1 MPRRGGFTA
10 KSLSSHLA
18 SAMIHAYKSSGSR
31 KKILYS
37 HNSFQ
42 PKIPLKH
49 QTIQT
54 LSQQRGMNMSQE
66 EEELKQAIALI
77 NTGKKTEGVLI
88 LKSIIKTN
96 RNNELAWLWLSYCAE
111 KPEDKIFCFREALR
125 INPNNEQTKKAL
137 VVCQFE

>member
-1 MPRRGGFTA
+1 
-10 KSLSSHLA
+10 
-18 SAMIHAYKSSGSR
+18 
-31 KKILYS
+31 
-37 HNSFQ
+37 
-42 PKIPLKH
+42 
-49 QTIQT
+49 
-54 LSQQRGMNMSQE
+54 MNMSQE